1 MRICARTWIGS
12 TRSWLKKN
20 EDRKL
25 ARELAELERRVEA
38 EKAAQRREE
47 ALEGDRALLAARDAQ
62 RAAQG
67 VLETAERQRAILAGM
82 LDGSRDLATGR
93 LKAPPGGHPRARL
106 GTLPPRAGTQPTE
119 AEIAREE
126 HLAASCDADG
136 HEIVSPPPP
145 IRQDCE
151 SAGLD
156 YDAER
161 AAWLRVVDERERHV
175 SASKRRI
182 WEEGLPLRLDVL
194 AAAQAEAGGGA
205 WSARAL
211 DAARA
216 ALDWMRERVVTAIS
230 TLGRTL
236 QTRAMEERWLESLAD
251 HLPAMDAV
259 RADHEDQAKALRQQ
273 AGDVRS
279 ETVELHR
286 EVEREREVERI
297 REAQARRHSGPSG
310 PGM

>member
-1 MRICARTWIGS
+1 MRDAQTA
-12 TRSWLKKN
+12 
-20 EDRKL
+20 EDAQKAL
-25 ARELAELERRVEA
+25 VAGKDQEIAQEA
-38 EKAAQRREE
+38 QRDAQRREE

-67 VLETAERQRAILAGM
+67 ALEAAERQRGVLADM
-82 LDGSRDLATGR
+82 LDGHRDLRTGEPKR
-93 LKAPPGGHPRARL
+93 APGGHPRARL
-106 GTLPPRAGTQPTE
+106 GTLPPRDGTQPTE

-161 AAWLRVVDERERHV
+161 AAWLRAEVERERHV

-182 WEEGLPLRLDVL
+182 WEEGLPLRLDAL
-194 AAAQAEAGGGA
+194 AAAQAEAGRGA

-216 ALDWMRERVVTAIS
+216 ALD
-230 TLGRTL
+230 
-236 QTRAMEERWLESLAD
+236 
-251 HLPAMDAV
+251 
-259 RADHEDQAKALRQQ
+259 
-273 AGDVRS
+273 
-279 ETVELHR
+279 
-286 EVEREREVERI
+286 
-297 REAQARRHSGPSG
+297 
-310 PGM
+310 

>member
-1 MRICARTWIGS
+1 
-12 TRSWLKKN
+12 
-20 EDRKL
+20 
-25 ARELAELERRVEA
+25 
-38 EKAAQRREE
+38 
-47 ALEGDRALLAARDAQ
+47 
-62 RAAQG
+62 
-67 VLETAERQRAILAGM
+67 M

-93 LKAPPGGHPRARL
+93 PRTTPGGHPRARL
-106 GTLPPRAGTQPTE
+106 GTLPPRAGPRLTDE
-119 AEIAREE
+119 EIAREE

-136 HEIVSPPPP
+136 HEIASPPPP

-151 SAGLD
+151 AAGLD
-156 YDAER
+156 YDTER
-161 AAWLRVVDERERHV
+161 AAWLRTEVERERHV

-216 ALDWMRERVVTAIS
+216 ALDWMRERVATAIS

-236 QTRAMEERWLESLAD
+236 QTRAMEQSWLESLAD

-259 RADHEDQAKALRQQ
+259 RADHEDQAKTLRQK

-279 ETVELHR
+279 ETAELRREVDRRR
-286 EVEREREVERI
+286 EVERA
-297 REAQARRHSGPSG
+297 REAQAGRYSGPSG